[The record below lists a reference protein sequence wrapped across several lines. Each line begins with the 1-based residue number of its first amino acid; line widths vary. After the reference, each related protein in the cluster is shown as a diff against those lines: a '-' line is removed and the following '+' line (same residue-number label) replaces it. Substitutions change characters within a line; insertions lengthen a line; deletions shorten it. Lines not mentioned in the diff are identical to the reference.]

1 MHWTRMNRLQVGPAW
16 AAVDRR
22 LLAGLG
28 GALLVTLLTLAFSGS
43 GDEPELPPPPP
54 APTMAIR
61 PLPTLAP
68 PLPVSAVPVASVDG
82 LILYGIGGGGPR
94 GRAALLGTA
103 GGGQRM
109 VPAGK
114 EYRPGLR
121 VRQVGADYVLLASA
135 AGDTRLE
142 LNRYGPPVEARAG
155 PTRTL
160 AAAPPAAPTGSAEVL
175 KLRLG
180 LAPRKSGGRITG
192 FTLRRGADL
201 PLLQRAGLRAGDVLV
216 AVNGQ
221 AFESEEKVLELPK
234 EIAGSYTAEFEYERG
249 GKRMKSKL
257 EVNPRPQ

>member
-1 MHWTRMNRLQVGPAW
+1 MNRLKVGPAW

-28 GALLVTLLTLAFSGS
+28 GALLLTLLTFAFSGS
-43 GDEPELPPPPP
+43 GDEPEPPPLPL
-54 APTMAIR
+54 APTIAVQS
-61 PLPTLAP
+61 LPTLAP
-68 PLPVSAVPVASVDG
+68 PLPVSVAPVASVDG

-121 VRQVGADYVLLASA
+121 VREVGANYVLLASA

-142 LNRYGPPVEARAG
+142 LNRYGPPEEARAV

-160 AAAPPAAPTGSAEVL
+160 AAAPPAAAPTGSAEVL

-201 PLLQRAGLRAGDVLV
+201 PLLQRAGLKAGDVLV

-221 AFESEEKVLELPK
+221 AFESEEKVMELPQ

-257 EVNPRPQ
+257 EINPRP

>member
-1 MHWTRMNRLQVGPAW
+1 MNRLQIGLAW

-28 GALLVTLLTLAFSGS
+28 GALLLTLLTFAFSGS
-43 GDEPELPPPPP
+43 GGEPDLPPLPP
-54 APTMAIR
+54 ASAPAMAVQP
-61 PLPTLAP
+61 PLALPP
-68 PLPVSAVPVASVDG
+68 PLPVVVTPAASVDG

-94 GRAALLGTA
+94 GRAALLGT
-103 GGGQRM
+103 GSGGQRV
-109 VPAGK
+109 VPAGN

-121 VRQVGADYVLLASA
+121 VREVGADYVLLTSST
-135 AGDTRLE
+135 GDTRLE
-142 LNRYGPPVEARAG
+142 LNRYGTPVEARAV

-160 AAAPPAAPTGSAEVL
+160 AASPPATAPVGSAEVL

-180 LAPRKSGGRITG
+180 LAPRKAGGRITG

-221 AFESEEKVLELPK
+221 AFESEEKLMELPK
-234 EIAGSYTAEFEYERG
+234 EIAGYYTTEFEYERD
-249 GKRMKSKL
+249 GKRMKSSL
-257 EVNPRPQ
+257 EVNRRPQ

>member
-1 MHWTRMNRLQVGPAW
+1 M
-16 AAVDRR
+16 AVQ
-22 LLAGLG
+22 
-28 GALLVTLLTLAFSGS
+28 
-43 GDEPELPPPPP
+43 
-54 APTMAIR
+54 
-61 PLPTLAP
+61 PLPTPAP
-68 PLPVSAVPVASVDG
+68 QLPVSMAPVASVDG

-121 VRQVGADYVLLASA
+121 VREVGADYVLLASA
-135 AGDTRLE
+135 AGDMRLE
-142 LNRYGPPVEARAG
+142 LNRYGPLVEARAV

-160 AAAPPAAPTGSAEVL
+160 AAAPLSAAPTGSAEVL

-180 LAPRKSGGRITG
+180 LAPRKTGGRITG

-201 PLLQRAGLRAGDVLV
+201 PLLQRAGLKAGDVLV

-221 AFESEEKVLELPK
+221 AFESEEKVMELPQ
-234 EIAGSYTAEFEYERG
+234 EIAGSYTTEFEYERG

>member
-1 MHWTRMNRLQVGPAW
+1 MNRLRIGPAW

-28 GALLVTLLTLAFSGS
+28 GALLLTLVTFAFSGS
-43 GDEPELPPPPP
+43 DDEPDLPPPPL
-54 APTMAIR
+54 APTQTLP
-61 PLPTLAP
+61 PLPTP
-68 PLPVSAVPVASVDG
+68 VPQLPVSVAPVASVDG

-121 VRQVGADYVLLASA
+121 VREVGADYVLLASA
-135 AGDTRLE
+135 TGDTRLE
-142 LNRYGPPVEARAG
+142 LNRYGPPVEARAV

-160 AAAPPAAPTGSAEVL
+160 AAAPLSAASTGSAEVL

-180 LAPRKSGGRITG
+180 LAPRKTGGRITG

-221 AFESEEKVLELPK
+221 AFESEEKVMELPK

-249 GKRMKSKL
+249 GRRMKSKL
-257 EVNPRPQ
+257 EVNPRPK